1 LVKDFPSV
9 GRLPFRVGLAAAKL
23 GDECVRLMGSRR
35 AMTAAAAAAGDGS
48 GFFLLLGRCTGE
60 VS

>member
-1 LVKDFPSV
+1 
-9 GRLPFRVGLAAAKL
+9 
-23 GDECVRLMGSRR
+23 LMGSRR